1 MDISFSIYW
10 TAGHGGLMFPLM
22 IAPVPSG
29 PISLLTIQFLA
40 WLAERPRP
48 YADVMEA
55 WRSSCPRLTVWE
67 DSVTDDLVRCD
78 RDRLVSLTPRGRAAL
93 ERGATQR

>member
-1 MDISFSIYW
+1 M
-10 TAGHGGLMFPLM
+10 M

-29 PISLLTIQFLA
+29 PISLLTVQFLA

-48 YADVMEA
+48 YPEVIEA

-78 RDRLVSLTPRGRAAL
+78 LDHIVSLTPRGRAAL
-93 ERGATQR
+93 ARGAAEG